1 MVKPTKDNPQ
11 ISTQEEGRSSPAE
24 PLRFVTLVGNLA
36 QGGAEKQAFYLI
48 RALYQAGHPVLVLCL
63 TRNEYYQSR
72 IERLGVPVEWVGGGS
87 SPLKRM
93 VQIVRLCRRFRPDIV
108 YSTHFYTNLYAS
120 AAARACGAMSVGSLR
135 NDGIHEVK
143 RNGRWGKWLLQ
154 SCEAVFVNSRQ
165 ACGKAMDLG
174 RSAESVYY
182 FPNCI
187 DIAAFDSIAARER
200 ITRSE
205 EIQFISICRLI
216 SQKRVD
222 IFLRAL
228 AGARQINPLC
238 VGVVVGSGQERAEL
252 EALADELGLA
262 AVGVRFLGHC
272 EDPEALLKQA
282 DIFVLASDYEGF
294 PNVLLEAMAA
304 SLPILSTQVGAAA
317 DLVQEGWNGYLVAP
331 GAVEALQTSILALSE
346 SRALREGMGTN
357 SRIKV
362 TRDFDSRLQLNHFL
376 QTLVQAARQTRHRD
390 LIRRLEIGLT
400 LGME

>member
-1 MVKPTKDNPQ
+1 M
-11 ISTQEEGRSSPAE
+11 
-24 PLRFVTLVGNLA
+24 
-36 QGGAEKQAFYLI
+36 I
-48 RALYQAGHPVLVLCL
+48 RALHQAEHPVLVLCL
-63 TRNEYYQSR
+63 TRNDYYQSR
-72 IERLGVPVEWVGGGS
+72 IERLGVPVEWVGGAS

-93 VQIVRLCRRFRPDIV
+93 VQIVRLCRKFRPDIV
-108 YSTHFYTNLYAS
+108 YSTHFYTNLYTS
-120 AAARACGAMSVGSLR
+120 AAARTCGAMSVGSLR

-165 ACGKAMDLG
+165 ACWKAIDLG

-187 DIAAFDSIAARER
+187 DVAEFDSIAARER

-205 EIQFISICRLI
+205 EIQFISVCRLI

-228 AGARQINPLC
+228 AGVRQINPFC

-252 EALADELGLA
+252 EALSDELGLA
-262 AVGVRFLGHC
+262 TVGVRFLGHC
-272 EDPEALLKQA
+272 EDSEALLKQA
-282 DIFVLASDYEGF
+282 DVFVLASDFEGF

-304 SLPILSTQVGAAA
+304 GLPILSTQVGAAA
-317 DLVQEGWNGYLVAP
+317 EMVQDGWNGYLVAP
-331 GAVEALQTSILALSE
+331 GAIEALQASMLALSE
-346 SRALREGMGTN
+346 SRGLREGMGKN

-362 TRDFDSRLQLNHFL
+362 TGDFDSLLQLNRFMKIL
-376 QTLVQAARQTRHRD
+376 IQAARQTRHKD
-390 LIRRLEIGLT
+390 LIRRLEIGLI
-400 LGME
+400 LGVE